1 MGLHFL
7 VKGCVALGA
16 TALLTACVQPAGQVL
31 YAPNDCAYVA
41 DNYGSHAAVDHFSK
55 GSPVYQ
61 EGLTLACDMGGQ

>member
-1 MGLHFL
+1 MDLRSL
-7 VKGCVALGA
+7 VKGGVAIGGA
-16 TALLTACVQPAGQVL
+16 ALLAACVQPAGQVL
-31 YAPNDCAYVA
+31 YAPNDCSYVA